1 MPRIAPRG
9 VAALLALAVVAYAL
23 AGVLPWGAALAVAL
37 AAFAALVA
45 FDAAQLRGTVE
56 IVRSVPPRLAL
67 ARHDVLT
74 YEITNRTRG
83 ERRVAIV
90 EAPAERLAIDLDE
103 ARAAVPAHARAVV
116 TIGVV
121 PRERGRT
128 ALRSFHARILSS
140 LGIVELRRA
149 FPAPAPLRV
158 MPDLSALDRSG
169 DLVARTKLIEAG
181 LRRLRRRGV
190 GGEFASLRDYGPDD
204 AFRAIDWKATARR
217 GKPMVAEYE
226 VERAQQIVVA
236 VDAGRLMTP
245 RLGDRRKLDYAVS
258 AALAIAAIARLA
270 ADRVGVVAF
279 AGSVLARVG
288 PGSGAQHAAQLTD
301 VLSDLEPRFEE
312 ADYERAFLDVERSL
326 RRRSLIVLFTD
337 LFDPVASS
345 AVLGAAQLL
354 TKRHLVLVVLMNDA
368 AIAGALRATP
378 RRARRSVPGG
388 GRRHAGRRARARRR
402 VVTRS
407 RNSGRRRTG
416 RRADRRAARRVRRHQ
431 DARAALSPRA
441 RGPAA
446 AARPTRA
453 GTPAARRP

>member
-1 MPRIAPRG
+1 VPRIAPRG

-23 AGVLPWGAALAVAL
+23 AFVVPWPVAL
-37 AAFAALVA
+37 ASALLAFTALAAW
-45 FDAAQLRGTVE
+45 DAVNLRGTVE

-67 ARHDVLT
+67 ARAGAFA
-74 YEITNRTRG
+74 YEITNRTSG

-90 EAPAERLAIDLDE
+90 EAPAERLAIALAE
-103 ARAAVPAHARAVV
+103 ARAAVPARSRATV
-116 TIGVV
+116 TIGFV

-128 ALRSFHARILSS
+128 ALRSFHARIVSR

-149 FPAPAPLRV
+149 FPAPAALRV

-169 DLVARTKLIEAG
+169 DLVARTKLMEAG
-181 LRRLRRRGV
+181 LRRLRRRGT
-190 GGEFASLRDYGPDD
+190 GGEFASLREYGPDD
-204 AFRAIDWKATARR
+204 AFRSIDWKATARR

-236 VDAGRLMTP
+236 IDAGRLMTP

-279 AGSVLARVG
+279 AASILARVG
-288 PGSGAQHAAQLTD
+288 TGSGAQHAAQLTD

-312 ADYERAFLDVERSL
+312 ADYERAFLDIERSL

-368 AIAGALRATP
+368 AIARALRANP
-378 RRARRSVPGG
+378 RRPEDAYRSAV
-388 GRRHAGRRARARRR
+388 AATLADERARA
-402 VVTRS
+402 V
-407 RNSGRRRTG
+407 
-416 RRADRRAARRVRRHQ
+416 
-431 DARAALSPRA
+431 AALRD
-441 RGPAA
+441 RGILVVDVPAA
-446 AARPTRA
+446 ELTVALLDAYVDVKTR
-453 GTPAARRP
+453 GLL